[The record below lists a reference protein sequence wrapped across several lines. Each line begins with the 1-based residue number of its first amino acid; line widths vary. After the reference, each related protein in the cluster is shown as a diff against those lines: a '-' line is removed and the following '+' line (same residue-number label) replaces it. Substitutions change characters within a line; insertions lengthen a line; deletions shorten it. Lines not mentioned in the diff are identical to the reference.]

1 MVPLYNNNM
10 TASALDKNNLNN
22 MSSWTTDPN
31 NFTEMVVTMPFA
43 KIPQTIYIIKYDF
56 QSSR

>member
-1 MVPLYNNNM
+1 M

-43 KIPQTIYIIKYDF
+43 KIAQTTYIIKYDF